1 MKKIAIVLLVLTVLV
16 GSVFANGGKET
27 SDAAEPILI
36 GVSDAFSGDKA
47 SNGDYVREGV
57 EMFLEHINAQGG
69 VLGRKV
75 DVVYVDDQGLETVAT
90 NAFQKLVLENDVCG
104 VVLGK
109 YSSLTLAV
117 EPFIAEEKIPAIS
130 SGSNSKVAASTNP
143 YLFSTRRSDN
153 DSGKTMVAFIKEN
166 GAKRIAMLYAPDA
179 LGKGMSAVVR
189 AGLEGTGIE
198 IVSDQQF
205 SEGEKQFATYVAKM
219 KAANPDFI
227 VIAAQ
232 STETGLI
239 YKAIYDGGLGD
250 VPKIGS
256 SASAQA
262 TTIEQAGKV
271 AVENLYSI
279 TPFSPALLEE
289 PTKSWVEE
297 YVSKYGH
304 NPEMASVT
312 AYDSL
317 MLFCDAIKR
326 AGSADRE
333 AITNALKS
341 LDTYEGIA
349 ATYGY
354 QGTPMLAKSEVIIQI
369 HDGQSV
375 VVKKVVSE

>member
-27 SDAAEPILI
+27 SDAAGPILI

-232 STETGLI
+232 SSETGLI